1 MGWIDAPEIAPAG
14 KWASAPEVAATKPKS
29 NGASMAQDLLDS
41 GAMEVVS
48 TTENG
53 GRVFRDTKTGSLMYS
68 DGAYS
73 TSDPAKIAEIMKGA
87 TAAETSAASF
97 DKSTLAQIPT
107 VVSGAAKVVQGVPFV
122 GEYAD
127 ELIGAGFGKDA
138 MTAVRAGQSAMD
150 RQYPKTSTGLQLAGG
165 VLGSIPL
172 ALAAGPAIVA
182 NAPATLTGK
191 AALSGLI
198 AGVSGGVEGFVS
210 GYGAG
215 DGGDRLKSAA
225 RRGAIGIGLGAA
237 LGALAP
243 LGAAGIKSLATQW
256 KGRDVSV
263 IARVLGVDKKTAE
276 MLKSGLAADDP
287 AKALAALD
295 RAGPDAMLAD
305 ASPGMSN
312 LLDTAMQSSGSAARV
327 AGDRIGERAANA
339 AKRIAGTFDGLLGK
353 ADVGIKTA
361 AKSIAE
367 RTSKLRSAAY
377 EKAFARPIDYSSAAG
392 RAIDDVVARTPD
404 DILGKAI
411 KGANDAMKI
420 EGRTGLQI
428 MASIADDGTVTF
440 SKPLDVFQLN
450 ELKKSLGE
458 IGRAAVDQFGRPT
471 GEGRRIKSLEVGLAR
486 ALGDAV
492 PEYRAAVMAGG
503 DKIAEDKALDLGR
516 KMLSPATTRETVI
529 EEMRGASKDA
539 IAAAKRGLRSYIDET
554 MANVR
559 GVISDPNVDAREALA
574 MVKALSSRASRDKV
588 SVILGKKADMLF
600 DALEEASAHLEL
612 RSAVARNSATAGRMA
627 TQDTAKR
634 IVGDTVGDAVN
645 DAEPINMA
653 KRIIQSVTGGSGPR
667 KTEALNNLY
676 TEVAKALTGPRGAE
690 ARMAMAAIEK
700 ALAGQPMKT
709 RDAEAIARLI
719 TGSGALLGYQSG
731 QQALAPRQGVQ

>member
-1 MGWIDAPEIAPAG
+1 MGWTD
-14 KWASAPEVAATKPKS
+14 APEVAPKGKWAAAPEVATTKPKAT
-29 NGASMAQDLLDS
+29 GANMTQDLLDS
-41 GAMEVVS
+41 GAIEVVS

-53 GRVFRDTKTGSLMYS
+53 GRVFRDKKTGGLMYS
-68 DGAYS
+68 DDAYS

-87 TAAETSAASF
+87 TAAETSMASF
-97 DKSTLAQIPT
+97 DKSTLGQMPKAVT
-107 VVSGAAKVVQGVPFV
+107 AAAKFVQGVPFV
-122 GEYAD
+122 GEYLD
-127 ELIGAGFGKDA
+127 EFIGMGRGEEA
-138 MTAVRAGQSAMD
+138 MGNIRAGQSAMD
-150 RQYPKTSTGLQLAGG
+150 RQYPKTSMGLQLAGG
-165 VLGSIPL
+165 VTGSIPL

-191 AALSGLI
+191 AALSGLV
-198 AGVSGGVEGFVS
+198 AGISGGLEGLVS

-215 DGGDRLKSAA
+215 NEGDRLKSAA
-225 RRGAIGIGLGAA
+225 QRGAIGTGLGVA
-237 LGALAP
+237 LGGLAP
-243 LGAAGIKSLATQW
+243 LGVAGIKSLAAQW
-256 KGRDVSV
+256 KGRDTSI

-276 MLKSGLAADDP
+276 MLKTGLAADDP

-305 ASPGMSN
+305 AGPGMSN
-312 LLDTAMQSSGSAARV
+312 LLDTSIQSSGSAARI
-327 AGDRIGERAANA
+327 ASERIGERAANA

-392 RAIDDVVARTPD
+392 MAIDDVVARTPS

-428 MASIADDGTVTF
+428 MASIADDGAVTF
-440 SKPLDVFQLN
+440 TKPLDVFQLN

-471 GEGRRIKSLEVGLAR
+471 GEGRRIKSLEVGLAK

-492 PEYRAAVMAGG
+492 PEYRAAVRAGG
-503 DKIAEDKALDLGR
+503 DKIAEDRALDLGR
-516 KMLSPATTRETVI
+516 KMLSPATTREAVI

-612 RSAVARNSATAGRMA
+612 RSAVARNSATAGRLA

-634 IVGDTVGDAVN
+634 IVGDTIGDAVN

-690 ARMAMAAIEK
+690 ARMAMAVIEK
-700 ALAGQPMKT
+700 ALAGQPIKT
-709 RDAEAIARLI
+709 RDAEAIARLV
-719 TGSGALLGYQSG
+719 TGGGALLGYQSG
-731 QQALAPRQGVQ
+731 TQALASRQRAQ